1 MLVALIWGG
10 VIYRFVDFTG
20 RKPLAIKT
28 ASVNKVM
35 EFPEFQLDSFKL
47 HTGFRDPFLGKVF
60 NSKKKKKKKYYKAP
74 PKKKVEPIVKEKVV
88 FPSMN
93 YLGMIKNG
101 TSGSAT
107 HLVIIEGNS
116 HMVTGNGQY
125 GSIEVTQ
132 VYKDS
137 LEIKY
142 KDEIK
147 VLHN

>member
-20 RKPLAIKT
+20 RKPLASKN
-28 ASVNKVM
+28 AVSNEVM
-35 EFPEFQLDSFKL
+35 EFPEFQLDSFSL
-47 HTGFRDPFLGKVF
+47 HTGFRDPFLGKTF
-60 NSKKKKKKKYYKAP
+60 RGKKKKKTYYKSV
-74 PKKKVEPIVKEKVV
+74 PKKKVEPVVKEKVI
-88 FPSMN
+88 FPDMS

-132 VYKDS
+132 IYKDS